1 MYSLAQN
8 FNRLL
13 TIYTVNQ
20 ILQSGIQILPQFGS
34 NLVFQLYLLL
44 NTPIHWPHANYTP
57 LTSHLQLL
65 FLIAVSIF
73 LHLFFAPHLP
83 KILFSSSMSDKILQP
98 KPSSNLIFFT
108 RRHPQFYQ
116 VTFLS
121 PFLLHF
127 HVTLCMPPFLL
138 S

>member
-1 MYSLAQN
+1 MLVAVVHKQALNCYEVCVVVFFPFQTLIMYSLAQN

-57 LTSHLQLL
+57 LTSHL
-65 FLIAVSIF
+65 
-73 LHLFFAPHLP
+73 
-83 KILFSSSMSDKILQP
+83 
-98 KPSSNLIFFT
+98 
-108 RRHPQFYQ
+108 
-116 VTFLS
+116 
-121 PFLLHF
+121 
-127 HVTLCMPPFLL
+127 
-138 S
+138 